1 MRFSLTI
8 TTLMVVQLLTSGCS
22 YKIARELRDD
32 DGVPLIHGSTREAI
46 EAELGQPK
54 LTKAKSSCQIAIYGY
69 IPPESWSR
77 EEVRDA
83 ISGSLFFYLM
93 AEPFAFIYGLL
104 EPSDRLG
111 VVYDPS
117 GEVLRYV
124 VYEEESTEEAL
135 EKLSASISASA
146 TCSGG

>member
-54 LTKAKSSCQIAIYGY
+54 LSKASDFITHAVLITDQ
-69 IPPESWSR
+69 WS
-77 EEVRDA
+77 
-83 ISGSLFFYLM
+83 
-93 AEPFAFIYGLL
+93 P
-104 EPSDRLG
+104 
-111 VVYDPS
+111 
-117 GEVLRYV
+117 
-124 VYEEESTEEAL
+124 
-135 EKLSASISASA
+135 
-146 TCSGG
+146 

>member
-1 MRFSLTI
+1 M
-8 TTLMVVQLLTSGCS
+8 
-22 YKIARELRDD
+22 
-32 DGVPLIHGSTREAI
+32 PLQVGSTREAI

-54 LTKAKSSCQIAIYGY
+54 LSKAMGLCQIGIYGY
-69 IPPESWSR
+69 VPPKNWSD
-77 EEVRDA
+77 EELKDA
-83 ISGSLFFYLM
+83 LQASATFYLF

-124 VYEEESTEEAL
+124 VYDEKTTDEAL
-135 EKLSASISASA
+135 DDLSASVDEPSEGCNMLSEQAIEPVEESPIQPIPPRGFARPH
-146 TCSGG
+146 